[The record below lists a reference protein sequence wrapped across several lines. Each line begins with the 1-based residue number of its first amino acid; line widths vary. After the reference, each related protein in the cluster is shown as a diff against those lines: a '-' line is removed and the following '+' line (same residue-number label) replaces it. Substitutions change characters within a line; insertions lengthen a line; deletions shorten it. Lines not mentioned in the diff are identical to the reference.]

1 MTESIVPQIIL
12 QVILILLN
20 AVFASAEIAVISMN
34 DARLAALA
42 AKGDK
47 RAVKLARL
55 TSKPAKFLATIQ
67 VAITLSGFLGSAFAC
82 R

>member
-20 AVFASAEIAVISMN
+20 AVFASAEIAVLSMN

-47 RAVKLARL
+47 
-55 TSKPAKFLATIQ
+55 
-67 VAITLSGFLGSAFAC
+67 LSLIHI
-82 R
+82 